1 MRTVLNKVNLQ
12 APLSEATD
20 MDDSVP
26 LITLVKKAEIGPKPA
41 LSNESLGLEQTLS
54 MLCSFLSVEDFIS
67 FLSSPM
73 FQTYAQH
80 EETWLSLEVGLYMDH
95 TKTLQLYPGQHE
107 LIVADDAMTGAFDE
121 HVWKGQAD
129 DTMVRALQH
138 WITVAMSGDA

>member
-12 APLSEATD
+12 APLSEANF

-41 LSNESLGLEQTLS
+41 LSEESLALEQTLS
-54 MLCSFLSVEDFIS
+54 MLCSFLSIEDFIS
-67 FLSSPM
+67 FLSSPV
-73 FQTYAQH
+73 FQVYAQH
-80 EETWLSLEVGLYMDH
+80 EETWLSLEIGLYTDH

-121 HVWKGQAD
+121 HVWKGQAN
-129 DTMVRALQH
+129 DTMVRALQQ
-138 WITVAMSGDA
+138 WITVVASGGA